1 VTFFICSNLFEK
13 FYRWRLFAIEMP
25 YINNTSLRIPY
36 SRLRKNN
43 SMQTGTRLN
52 QADHAGVCPLCNTP
66 LSTRNISQTHN
77 QHAQIMVVCTSCGF
91 SGQFIQRQSLSA
103 QAHSS
108 TSIDASVWIDPAVEA
123 YLKGHVVEAEPQH
136 TPTLVTPQKYPQPN
150 PNTPVPPRASAQSPQ
165 KKTMKVRAQYPSDA
179 PPFVEN
185 NDLTRVPTLPPPSMW
200 EYETPDYAIESS
212 LSSLSLIAHIPTRPA
227 TGALSGHLKHQASID
242 EIDTLPPQAGRSP
255 SDIDKI
261 KTLQPSSR
269 QACRNIDEIDTL
281 PSPGKLHHATIRS
294 HTQEAQTHASIS
306 VAPGIVRT
314 PEMDMLEHSQAT
326 LNSTGAEPASW
337 TAGGALASTY
347 AWRIAEHSHKRQG
360 TNKFHLLDHLRWW
373 LLQPGR
379 IEFLLWLVGT
389 IILIS
394 ITFTLLFAMAVSMA
408 LITPGQQP
416 GTSGST
422 NTPGTDNNLTSVS
435 NAGLKLTLLD
445 RQPLV
450 IRQAL
455 HVHGQGFSAH
465 GKVIFTNE
473 RNLPV
478 LTQNRRSNILQVD
491 GYGTFIA
498 ILYIS
503 SWTAGQHML
512 VVRDML
518 TKHTVQFPIILAADP
533 FGKNATP
540 TAISQQP
547 GATATQNS
555 GPGVLPTPISSTPV
569 PPKPSP
575 ITTPP
580 PKPTPTQPSITPTI
594 PATPGSTPTS
604 TPGTTPTASSTP

>member
-1 VTFFICSNLFEK
+1 
-13 FYRWRLFAIEMP
+13 
-25 YINNTSLRIPY
+25 
-36 SRLRKNN
+36 
-43 SMQTGTRLN
+43 MQTGTRLN

-66 LSTRNISQTHN
+66 LSTRNISRTNN
-77 QHAQIMVVCTSCGF
+77 QHTQIMVVCTSCGF
-91 SGQFIQRQSLSA
+91 SGQLIQRQSLSA

-108 TSIDASVWIDPAVEA
+108 TSLRASVWIDSTVEA
-123 YLKGHVVEAEPQH
+123 YLQGHIVEAEPHH
-136 TPTLVTPQKYPQPN
+136 TPTLVTHKKYPQPN
-150 PNTPVPPRASAQSPQ
+150 PNTPLPPQASAQPSQ
-165 KKTMKVRAQYPSDA
+165 KKTMRVRPQYSPGS
-179 PPFVEN
+179 PPCVEN

-227 TGALSGHLKHQASID
+227 IDALPEQLKHQASID
-242 EIDTLPPQAGRSP
+242 EIDTLPPQAGRPS

-261 KTLQPSSR
+261 NTLPPLSH

-281 PSPGKLHHATIRS
+281 PSPGKLRHATVRS
-294 HTQEAQTHASIS
+294 HTQQAQTPTIIS
-306 VAPGIVRT
+306 VAPRVVRT
-314 PEMDMLEHSQAT
+314 SEMDMLEHNRGT
-326 LNSTGAEPASW
+326 LNSTGSEPMSW
-337 TAGGALASTY
+337 TAGGAMASTY
-347 AWRIAEHSHKRQG
+347 ARRISERSHKRQG

-394 ITFTLLFAMAVSMA
+394 VTFTLLFAMAVSMA

-416 GTSGST
+416 GTSGNT
-422 NTPGTDNNLTSVS
+422 NTPITDNNQASVS

-450 IRQAL
+450 IGHAL
-455 HVHGQGFSAH
+455 HVRGQGFSAH
-465 GKVIFTNE
+465 GKVIFTDE

-478 LTQNRRSNILQVD
+478 LAQNKQSNILKVD
-491 GYGTFIA
+491 GYGTFISV
-498 ILYIS
+498 LYIS
-503 SWTAGQHML
+503 SWAAGQHML

-518 TKHTVQFPIILAADP
+518 TKHTIQFPLILAANS
-533 FGKNATP
+533 FSKKATP
-540 TAISQQP
+540 TANSQQP
-547 GATATQNS
+547 GTTATQNS
-555 GPGVLPTPISSTPV
+555 GPGVLPTPINSTPV

-575 ITTPP
+575 VTTPP
-580 PKPTPTQPSITPTI
+580 PKPTPTQPSITPTV

-604 TPGTTPTASSTP
+604 TPGTTPTADSTPLPTGSSAANVGNPKT

>member
-1 VTFFICSNLFEK
+1 
-13 FYRWRLFAIEMP
+13 
-25 YINNTSLRIPY
+25 
-36 SRLRKNN
+36 
-43 SMQTGTRLN
+43 
-52 QADHAGVCPLCNTP
+52 
-66 LSTRNISQTHN
+66 
-77 QHAQIMVVCTSCGF
+77 MVVCTFCGF
-91 SGQFIQRQSLSA
+91 SGQFIQRRSIGA
-103 QAHSS
+103 QVRSS
-108 TSIDASVWIDPAVEA
+108 TSTDASVWIDPTVET
-123 YLKGHVVEAEPQH
+123 YLKGHIVEAEPQH
-136 TPTLVTPQKYPQPN
+136 TPALVTHKKYSQPN

-165 KKTMKVRAQYPSDA
+165 QKMMKVRPQYSSSSTPT
-179 PPFVEN
+179 VEN
-185 NDLTRVPTLPPPSMW
+185 NDLTRIPTLPPPSMW
-200 EYETPDYAIESS
+200 EYVTPDYAIESS

-227 TGALSGHLKHQASID
+227 TDAPPGDLKNQASID
-242 EIDTLPPQAGRSP
+242 EIDTLPPQAGRFP

-261 KTLQPSSR
+261 NTLPPPLQL
-269 QACRNIDEIDTL
+269 ACRDIDEIDTL
-281 PSPGKLHHATIRS
+281 PPPGKLHHATVRA
-294 HTQEAQTHASIS
+294 HTQQAQNHTIIS
-306 VAPGIVRT
+306 VAPRVVRT
-314 PEMDMLEHSQAT
+314 PEMNILEHNRGT
-326 LNSTGAEPASW
+326 LNSTGAEPKSW
-337 TAGGALASTY
+337 TAGGAMASTY
-347 AWRIAEHSHKRQG
+347 ARRIAERRHKRQA

-373 LLQPGR
+373 LLQPGH

-394 ITFTLLFAMAVSMA
+394 VTFMLLFAMAVSMEF
-408 LITPGQQP
+408 ITPGQQP
-416 GTSGST
+416 GTSGSI
-422 NTPGTDNNLTSVS
+422 NTPSIDTNLTSVS
-435 NAGLKLTLLD
+435 NGGLKLTLLD

-450 IRQAL
+450 IGQAL
-455 HVHGQGFSAH
+455 HVRGQGFSAH

-478 LTQNRRSNILQVD
+478 LTQNRQSNILQVD

-518 TKHTVQFPIILAADP
+518 TKHTIQFPIILAADP

-555 GPGVLPTPISSTPV
+555 SPGALPTPINSTPI

-575 ITTPP
+575 VSTPP
-580 PKPTPTQPSITPTI
+580 PKPTPTQPSITPTV

-604 TPGTTPTASSTP
+604 TPGTTPTAGSTPSPTGSSAANVGNPKT